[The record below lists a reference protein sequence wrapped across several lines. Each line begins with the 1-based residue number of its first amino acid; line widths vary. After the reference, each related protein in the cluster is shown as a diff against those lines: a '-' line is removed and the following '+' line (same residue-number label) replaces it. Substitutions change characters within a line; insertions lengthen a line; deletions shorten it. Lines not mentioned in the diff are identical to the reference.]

1 MNGADVTIGKRSL
14 IIQTTVSGKSQNIF
28 LMQLQQIIFDR
39 RILIKIKT
47 SVCIT
52 VFYTVVTTQFSD
64 ANCIKSM

>member
-1 MNGADVTIGKRSL
+1 MNGADVTIDKRSL

-39 RILIKIKT
+39 RIRIKIKT

-52 VFYTVVTTQFSD
+52 VFCTVLTTQFSD